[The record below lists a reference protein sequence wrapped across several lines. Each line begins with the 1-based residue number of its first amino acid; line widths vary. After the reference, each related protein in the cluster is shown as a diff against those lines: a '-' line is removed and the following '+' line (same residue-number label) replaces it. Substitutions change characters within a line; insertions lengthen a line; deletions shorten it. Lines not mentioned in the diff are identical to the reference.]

1 MSLDAGEIKGRLNLD
16 TTEFNHGFQEAH
28 THAETE
34 GGRIREVLESIAE
47 VASEVAGPAFAQFGQ
62 QLQSAFAGFSEGPVI
77 GGLNLMGIAA
87 GAVRESVADLGGEF
101 RNVALEAQKA
111 GVSVEFMDRFS
122 NVASTTGVGLEQ
134 LSQGFRILEQRA
146 VEATEQGG
154 KAQEA
159 FERIGISMSELTR
172 LMEQPEELFTRV
184 QTAIG
189 GMTSSMNR
197 LGAAHDLMS
206 RQGANLVPVLSLS
219 KKQFD
224 TLAETLDRLKG
235 GMDDQTSA
243 MGYSLNLL
251 EGYFKAAMDG
261 ISRAVGQ
268 PVLQFLLDHMGEI
281 EPKIESY
288 ANAIKSG
295 IGKAWEFL
303 AEQAKELMPT
313 LQDVLHG
320 VEDGAGGFDY
330 MAKAIESGLLPV
342 LKAVAPLVSPLL
354 KLFMDL
360 AKVDFALVI
369 GFLQAIKPILDGIV
383 KALEAIIKT
392 IDELLGRL
400 VTVIGQFERFQKDI
414 NGDPNKSWFYH
425 NLANGDDPTKPS
437 NLQDALNY
445 RAAQQRQAAE
455 AARLGVPV
463 NQVPIKISAHTLSN
477 DEIRAELNIA
487 GAVVKPDETAKAAD
501 ATAKAMAAVA
511 PALDNLTA
519 QINSM
524 IDDTFLFGRS
534 DFFEAN
540 AGAGGGSGGASSR
553 VGGGGSGA
561 AGSGTV
567 INNNISVQA
576 PDSNESGRQFAAR
589 ALPIIRDAQ
598 RRAADDAAGAA
609 AVRLAEMS
617 MGGWF

>member
-77 GGLNLMGIAA
+77 GALNLMGIAA

-235 GMDDQTSA
+235 GMDDQTGA
-243 MGYSLNLL
+243 MGYSLTLL

-261 ISRAVGQ
+261 IGRAVGQ
-268 PVLQFLLDHMGEI
+268 PVLQFLLDHME
-281 EPKIESY
+281 EFQKKIEVVSS
-288 ANAIKSG
+288 AVKDG

-303 AEQAKELMPT
+303 KQEGSELQPT
-313 LQDVLHG
+313 LRALISG
-320 VEDGAGGFDY
+320 VEHGADSFGTMAHILGG
-330 MAKAIESGLLPV
+330 ELVPV
-342 LKAVAPLVSPLL
+342 LQTIKPLIHPMLEL
-354 KLFMDL
+354 FEDIAKLSFTSI
-360 AKVDFALVI
+360 I
-369 GFLQAIKPILDGIV
+369 GFLHEIRPILEPIV
-383 KALEAIIKT
+383 AVLKAIIKT

-400 VTVIGQFERFQKDI
+400 NTAIGQFEKFQKDI
-414 NGDPNKSWFYH
+414 NGDPNKSFFYH
-425 NLANGDDPTKPS
+425 NLASGDDPTKPS

-445 RAAQQRQAAE
+445 RTAQQRQVAE

-463 NQVPIKISAHTLSN
+463 DQVPIKISAHTLTN

-487 GAVVKPDETAKAAD
+487 GALVKPDETAKAAD

-540 AGAGGGSGGASSR
+540 AGAGGGPGGASSR

-567 INNNISVQA
+567 INNISVQA

-598 RRAADDAAGAA
+598 RRAVDDAAGAA